1 VKLIGPDIVLTSIDE
16 VLSWGRK
23 NSLWPITFGIA
34 CCAIEM
40 MATGMARFDLDRF
53 GLGVFRPS
61 PRQADLMI
69 VSGTVTAKMAPRLIR
84 LYQQMPE
91 PKYVISM
98 GSCANA
104 GGPYVRCGYHVVKGV
119 DKLIPV
125 DVYIQGCPPRPEALL
140 NAVFDLQ
147 KKIQKEPIVKEKYGF
162 GKSNKQA

>member
-1 VKLIGPDIVLTSIDE
+1 MKIIDGQILLTTIDE

-40 MATGMARFDLDRF
+40 MAVGMPRFDIDRF
-53 GLGVFRPS
+53 GAGVFRPS

-69 VSGTVTAKMAPRLIR
+69 IAGTVTAKMAPRIIR

-104 GGPYVRCGYHVVKGV
+104 GGPYVNYGYHVVKGV
-119 DKLIPV
+119 DKIIPV
-125 DVYIQGCPPRPEALL
+125 DVYAQGCPPRPENLL
-140 NAVFDLQ
+140 YAIFELQ
-147 KKIQKEPIVKEKYGF
+147 KKIKEEQILKEKYG
-162 GKSNKQA
+162 K

>member
-1 VKLIGPDIVLTSIDE
+1 MKIVDGQILLTTIDE
-16 VLSWGRK
+16 VLSWGRR

-40 MATGMARFDLDRF
+40 MAVGMPRFDIDRF
-53 GLGVFRPS
+53 GAGVFRPS

-69 VSGTVTAKMAPRLIR
+69 IAGTVTAKMAPRIIR

-104 GGPYVRCGYHVVKGV
+104 GGPYVNCGYHVVKGV
-119 DKLIPV
+119 DKIIPV
-125 DVYIQGCPPRPEALL
+125 DVYAQGCPPRPENLL
-140 NAVFDLQ
+140 YAIFELQ
-147 KKIQKEPIVKEKYGF
+147 KKIKEEQILKEKYG
-162 GKSNKQA
+162 K